1 MSVCLYS
8 LKKYF
13 ETNTFPTAL
22 QTFFLIQ
29 QKQQYD
35 IRLPF
40 SSLVTII
47 FNRKQ
52 LLKR

>member
-29 QKQQYD
+29 QKRKDNQISYLWLALVLQ
-35 IRLPF
+35 F
-40 SSLVTII
+40 SRDN
-47 FNRKQ
+47 FQ
-52 LLKR
+52 